1 MAPTLT
7 SENASDLGRYRLR
20 STKARLLQS
29 ALPETAQ
36 SGHPVRKPTPRS
48 ASSPMMFA
56 VAHSRPGSPRV
67 ARQLAILAVVA
78 AMFGAALMLASPGR
92 ASAQA
97 KNAEVDG
104 TAANKW
110 EPANITV
117 PVGGTVTFKIAGG
130 PPHPV
135 KSGTPPTGDTSF
147 DTSKCQIAQMG
158 KVGDSCKVTFA
169 KAGSFPFFCEVH
181 FALGMTGTITVG
193 SGPPGS
199 STATTAAGASGTP
212 VVSAPSA
219 ASSATPPKPG
229 VYWLGYGLLGGGAL
243 LALAAIVGYLRFY
256 PGFRRQ
262 R

>member
-1 MAPTLT
+1 
-7 SENASDLGRYRLR
+7 
-20 STKARLLQS
+20 
-29 ALPETAQ
+29 
-36 SGHPVRKPTPRS
+36 
-48 ASSPMMFA
+48 MMFA
-56 VAHSRPGSPRV
+56 VAHTRPGSPRV
-67 ARQLAILAVVA
+67 ARQLAVLAVVA
-78 AMFGAALMLASPGR
+78 VVIGAALMLASPGR
-92 ASAQA
+92 ARAQA

-110 EPANITV
+110 EPANVTV
-117 PVGGTVTFKIAGG
+117 PVGGTVTFKISGG

-135 KSGTPPTGDTSF
+135 KSGNPPSGDTSF
-147 DTSKCQIAQMG
+147 DTSKCQIAQMSQ
-158 KVGDSCKVTFA
+158 VGDSCKVTFT

-193 SGPPGS
+193 SGGAGGGAGP
-199 STATTAAGASGTP
+199 TTTAGGSGTP

-219 ASSATPPKPG
+219 APQTPPAKPG

-243 LALAAIVGYLRFY
+243 LALAAIIGYLRFY

>member
-1 MAPTLT
+1 
-7 SENASDLGRYRLR
+7 
-20 STKARLLQS
+20 
-29 ALPETAQ
+29 
-36 SGHPVRKPTPRS
+36 
-48 ASSPMMFA
+48 MMFA
-56 VAHSRPGSPRV
+56 VAHTRPGSPRV
-67 ARQLAILAVVA
+67 ARQLAVLAVVA
-78 AMFGAALMLASPGR
+78 AVIGAALMLASPGR
-92 ASAQA
+92 ATAQA

-110 EPANITV
+110 EPANVTV
-117 PVGGTVTFKIAGG
+117 PVGGTVTFKISGG

-135 KSGTPPTGDTSF
+135 KSGNPPSGDTSF

-158 KVGDSCKVTFA
+158 KVGDSCKVTFT

-193 SGPPGS
+193 SGGQ
-199 STATTAAGASGTP
+199 TTTTAAAGGGSGTP

-219 ASSATPPKPG
+219 ASQTPPAKPG

-243 LALAAIVGYLRFY
+243 LALAAIIGYLRFY